1 MLHLEGQRRRPGNW
15 LLVTLIFISSLRS
28 EAVEIPSSM
37 DGTLTPEA
45 HAQIYSNPTCLEL
58 MKHNRWRSW
67 ARRQNVDLRYAPSLV
82 KLCFVCLTN
91 TESSK
96 LAETYVNSYIASNGL
111 SHRLK
116 VESRGVGGGRKD
128 WYLPNGWSLFHGK
141 EPDQVLV
148 NSAQEF
154 NLRLS
159 GNAKPIDPES
169 ILDADHILCYGK
181 EAYDE
186 LLEAAS
192 HWEKGGLLNDYLV
205 KIRLMPALKWKEG
218 DEKSKAKEAIQAFLE
233 DCEKFLE
240 SLNLT
245 KS

>member
-67 ARRQNVDLRYAPSLV
+67 ARRQNVDLRYAPSL
-82 KLCFVCLTN
+82 
-91 TESSK
+91 
-96 LAETYVNSYIASNGL
+96 
-111 SHRLK
+111 
-116 VESRGVGGGRKD
+116 
-128 WYLPNGWSLFHGK
+128 
-141 EPDQVLV
+141 
-148 NSAQEF
+148 
-154 NLRLS
+154 
-159 GNAKPIDPES
+159 
-169 ILDADHILCYGK
+169 CYGK

-205 KIRLMPALKWKEG
+205 KIRLMPGGHAPCNAETEVNMQRSNGRKEMKNQRQKKPFKHFSKTA
-218 DEKSKAKEAIQAFLE
+218 KS
-233 DCEKFLE
+233 
-240 SLNLT
+240 SLNH
-245 KS
+245 